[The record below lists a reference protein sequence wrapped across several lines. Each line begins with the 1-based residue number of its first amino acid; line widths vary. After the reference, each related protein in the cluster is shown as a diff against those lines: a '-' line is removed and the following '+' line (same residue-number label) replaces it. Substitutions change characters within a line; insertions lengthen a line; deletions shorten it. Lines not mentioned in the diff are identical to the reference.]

1 MQTEIP
7 RKSTQEVEIDRLL
20 AEEFACDLSFLG
32 QFLRCCGAHAQRLEV
47 AQVVVEPSLGGNGFG
62 DLMVTGAMDGVRF
75 ALLIEDKIS
84 AAAAVRQ
91 AERYNSFAERLR
103 KNGYAA
109 VWTVLVAPGAYR
121 GERYLYDAS
130 VDLEEVRQMM
140 GHCDPLRLRFRQG
153 VIDRA
158 LEKVDMSGVQQ
169 PDQDVWEFKKRHLHA
184 LREFGLKLE
193 LDLILPELRA
203 EYYDG
208 CSWVERIKEPRLP
221 DRVEL
226 RHRCWRT
233 VKNGPGS
240 VDMIFRGRP
249 DEGFGQRLSD
259 HAESDMLVDHFSKAA
274 KSMLNR
280 GWQVSIDV
288 PEMRP
293 GGTYEEE
300 YARLVVAAMARLI
313 DWYQTLP
320 EDLRRD

>member
-20 AEEFACDLSFLG
+20 AEEFACDPSFLRE
-32 QFLRCCGAHAQRLEV
+32 FLRCCGAHAQRLEV

-62 DLMVTGAMDGVRF
+62 DLMVTGAMDGARF

-91 AERYNSFAERLR
+91 AERYKSFAERLR

-121 GERYLYDAS
+121 GERHLYDAS
-130 VDLEEVRQMM
+130 VNLEEVRQMM
-140 GHCDPLRLRFRQG
+140 GHCDPLRRRFRQG

-169 PDQDVWEFKKRHLHA
+169 PDQDVWEFKQRHLHA
-184 LREFGLKLE
+184 LREFGLDLG

-208 CSWVERIKEPRLP
+208 SSWIERIKEPRLP

-233 VKNGPGS
+233 VKNVPGC
-240 VDMIFRGRP
+240 VDLIFRGRP

-293 GGTYEEE
+293 GGSYEEE